1 MGYYYAKGGAAGA
14 AHDAEVLSESSLV
27 GYWRLRESAG
37 SYAAEATDS
46 AWTGTIVNGATFSQT
61 GAMTRTVG
69 TRFTRAS
76 SQRVNMGTNSL
87 FNIIG
92 AVTYECFYKPA
103 TFPTGSAVHTL
114 MSKGYNG
121 NTGCVLSLSESAGV
135 LKLGIGSFSGSSFGT
150 SWSVSGWSVGE
161 WRHIIAGYT
170 GTAWKIF
177 VDGVEVA
184 STTAGTGAVTSAA
197 GFCLAAL
204 DAGGI
209 QDHADGTL
217 MRCAVYNAWIGTD
230 RVAAHYAAYAA
241 DLSVES
247 RRSIAY
253 PTNTST
259 TRNNATAF
267 VGHRFTVGA
276 EDIVVTHLG
285 RWHATG
291 SSTAVIPL
299 EIRNSAGTSVLATAS
314 IDLATA
320 TQGKYNY
327 VALGSPL
334 TLSAGQ
340 SYCVLSSETTGGP
353 LWYED
358 QNVTLSEA
366 LTTPVSVNGAAAPA
380 ALTTVTAAKAYRSA
394 VFKYTI

>member
-1 MGYYYAKGGAAGA
+1 MGYYYAKGSAAGP
-14 AHDAEVLSESSLV
+14 AHDAEVLAEASLV

-37 SYAAEATDS
+37 TRAGEATDFER
-46 AWTGTIVNGATFSQT
+46 TGTIVNGATFSQT

-76 SQRVNMGTNSL
+76 SQRINIGTNST

-92 AVTYECFYKPA
+92 AVTYECFYKPE

-121 NTGCVLSLSESAGV
+121 NTGCSLSLSESAGV
-135 LKLGIGSFSGSSFGT
+135 LKLGVGSFSGASFGN
-150 SWSVSGWSVGE
+150 SWSVRGWCVGQ
-161 WRHIIAGYT
+161 WRNIIAGYT

-184 STTAGTGAVTSAA
+184 TATVGTGAVTSTA
-197 GFCLAAL
+197 GFYLGAL
-204 DAGGI
+204 DTGSI
-209 QDHADGTL
+209 VDHTDGTL
-217 MRCAVYNAWIGTD
+217 MRCAVYNTWIGTD

-241 DLSVES
+241 DLSVEN
-247 RRSIAY
+247 RRSIAF
-253 PTNTST
+253 PTGTAT
-259 TRNNATAF
+259 TRNNATVF

-276 EDIVVTHLG
+276 DDIVVTHLG

-299 EIRNSAGTSVLATAS
+299 EIRNSAGTSVLASTS

-334 TLSAGQ
+334 TLTAGQ
-340 SYCVLSSETTGGP
+340 SYCVLSSETNGGP

-358 QNVTLSEA
+358 ESVTLTEA
-366 LTTPVSVNGAAAPA
+366 LGSPVSVNGAAAPA
-380 ALTTVTAAKAYRSA
+380 ALTTVTVGKAYRSA